1 MNFGLCWALL
11 LKMSGFY
18 TTRNSGQLILGRP
31 TFPAVRSTFWAQGDQ
46 NSIWRIPDIFKY
58 GTEPNV
64 LLKEN
69 DTLEAQNYDVDVPCP
84 IQWGLLWFS
93 APSNLN
99 RKFVN
104 NGTKVSKFRE
114 TVRKTIELTLKMTF
128 DGAHTPKAC
137 LLRSV
142 SMLLSYAPD
151 RDWDLEEEMT
161 GWCVWGKSTIT
172 TSRCRWKR
180 NG

>member
-1 MNFGLCWALL
+1 M
-11 LKMSGFY
+11 
-18 TTRNSGQLILGRP
+18 
-31 TFPAVRSTFWAQGDQ
+31 
-46 NSIWRIPDIFKY
+46 
-58 GTEPNV
+58 
-64 LLKEN
+64 KEN

-104 NGTKVSKFRE
+104 NGTKVAKFRK
-114 TVRKTIELTLKMTF
+114 TVNNAIELTFKMTF
-128 DGAHTPKAC
+128 DGAHTPRAC
-137 LLRSV
+137 FLRPV

-161 GWCVWGKSTIT
+161 GWSVWGKSTIT